1 MTTRLSVDLCI
12 IGAGS
17 GGLSLAAGAVQLGRR
32 VVLCEKGEMG
42 GDCLNYGCVPSKA
55 LIAAASAAAA
65 ARGAGKYGVDAGEPE
80 IDFAAVI
87 DHVHSVI
94 AAIAPNDSQERF
106 EKLGVTVLREAASF
120 TGPRQIRA
128 GDTLVEA
135 KYFVIATG
143 SSPLVPPIEGLVG
156 IAYFT
161 NETIFENR
169 TRPEHLIVIGGG
181 PIGIELAQAHRRLGA
196 SVTIVEAD
204 TILNREDPEA
214 VAIVRRALVE
224 EGVAIREKT
233 VVKAV
238 RAAAGAIEAV
248 LDHET
253 IRGSHLLLAVGRR
266 ANVDGLDVEK
276 AGVTASPKGIDVDA
290 RLRTA
295 NRRIYAIGDVAGGPQ
310 FTHLAGDHAS
320 TVIRNILFKT
330 PARRRDG
337 LAPRVTYCDPEIAS
351 IGLTEN
357 EAKKTD
363 SRARAVSWPFAENDR
378 AETERR
384 TDGFVKIN
392 VGGGGRILGAMIVGK
407 NAGDLIAPLAL
418 ALANNLKI
426 GAFTRLMSPYPT
438 RGEALK
444 RAAGAWYTPALFSS
458 RTRALVRLLSIFD

>member
-1 MTTRLSVDLCI
+1 MTIRLSVDLCI

-17 GGLSLAAGAVQLGRR
+17 GGLSLAAGAARLGKS

-80 IDFAAVI
+80 IDFAAAI

-128 GDTLVEA
+128 GDHLVDA

-181 PIGIELAQAHRRLGA
+181 PIGVELAQAHRRLGA
-196 SVTIVEAD
+196 RVTIVEAD

-214 VAIVRRALVE
+214 VAVVRGALVG
-224 EGVAIREKT
+224 EGISIRENAA
-233 VVKAV
+233 VKSL
-238 RAAAGAIEAV
+238 RASSGGIEAG
-248 LDHET
+248 LDRET
-253 IRGSHLLLAVGRR
+253 ISGSHLLLAVGRR
-266 ANVDGLDVEK
+266 ANVDGLDLEK
-276 AGVTASPKGIDVDA
+276 AGVTATPKGVDVDA

-295 NRRIYAIGDVAGGPQ
+295 NRRIYAVGDAAGGPQ
-310 FTHLAGDHAS
+310 FTHLASDHAS
-320 TVIRNILFKT
+320 AVIRNVLFKT
-330 PARRRDG
+330 PTRRRDA
-337 LAPRVTYCDPEIAS
+337 LSPRVTYCDPEIAS
-351 IGLTEN
+351 IGLTEH

-363 SRARAVSWPFAENDR
+363 SRARAVTWPFAENDR
-378 AETERR
+378 AQTERR
-384 TDGFVKIN
+384 TDGFVKII
-392 VGGGGRILGAMIVGK
+392 VGRGGRILGATIVGK
-407 NAGDLIAPLAL
+407 NAGDLIGPLAL

-444 RAAGAWYTPALFSS
+444 RAAGAWYTPVLFSS